1 MKSNNE
7 TQVNDNWAAIGIGAM
22 IVFISLI
29 LVAAVASA
37 VIVQTAEKLQQN
49 AQRTGDDTS
58 DELSGK
64 LSIQSAFVQNGGQYV
79 FYVRLGAGSDAINT
93 VDISYQLFCAA
104 GYETNQLAQ
113 ANVQL
118 QSAAGFGGGVT
129 QLTIQNA
136 YKIMI
141 TTGTCTAAAVA
152 GSASTTQ
159 QRPQGL
165 CSGHWRLAP
174 QRHQGGPQLAPQTGA
189 ARRADGRPM
198 HRVLCLGQCWAA

>member
-64 LSIQSAFVQNGGQYV
+64 ITIQAGYVQNTGEYV
-79 FYVRLGAGSDAINT
+79 LYV
-93 VDISYQLFCAA
+93 
-104 GYETNQLAQ
+104 
-113 ANVQL
+113 
-118 QSAAGFGGGVT
+118 
-129 QLTIQNA
+129 
-136 YKIMI
+136 
-141 TTGTCTAAAVA
+141 
-152 GSASTTQ
+152 
-159 QRPQGL
+159 
-165 CSGHWRLAP
+165 
-174 QRHQGGPQLAPQTGA
+174 
-189 ARRADGRPM
+189 
-198 HRVLCLGQCWAA
+198 

>member
-1 MKSNNE
+1 LKSNNE

-141 TTGTCTAAAVA
+141 TPGTCTAAAVA
-152 GSASTTQ
+152 GASPPQSTLYLHVESGGTTYET
-159 QRPQGL
+159 L
-165 CSGHWRLAP
+165 TVNNA
-174 QRHQGGPQLAPQTGA
+174 
-189 ARRADGRPM
+189 ADGSP
-198 HRVLCLGQCWAA
+198 VI

>member
-64 LSIQSAFVQNGGQYV
+64 ISIQSAFVQNGGQYV

-118 QSAAGFGGGVT
+118 QSAAGFGGGVHHRGVSR
-129 QLTIQNA
+129 IRE
-136 YKIMI
+136 
-141 TTGTCTAAAVA
+141 GGA
-152 GSASTTQ
+152 GSGAS
-159 QRPQGL
+159 RP
-165 CSGHWRLAP
+165 
-174 QRHQGGPQLAPQTGA
+174 
-189 ARRADGRPM
+189 
-198 HRVLCLGQCWAA
+198 